1 MHGARSGA
9 QGRAKRVHLDP
20 CVETERAVNGATG
33 GAGGGVAAA
42 ERARRVRSGAP
53 RRHPNKSGG
62 KTPQRGVLVSPQSG
76 RTTRASAHTFDVIER
91 GQLIARTK

>member
-9 QGRAKRVHLDP
+9 QGRAERVYLDP
-20 CVETERAVNGATG
+20 CAETERAVNGATG

-62 KTPQRGVLVSPQSG
+62 ETPLWGVLVSPRSG
-76 RTTRASAHTFDVIER
+76 RTTVASAHSFDVIER
-91 GQLIARTK
+91 GQLIARTR